1 MTPRIPAAT
10 PSGRGRSVSC
20 AMTSWLSSDSEA
32 ARLTTM
38 PAAVEMIRAGI
49 WATSPSPTVRIV

>member
-1 MTPRIPAAT
+1 M
-10 PSGRGRSVSC
+10 S
-20 AMTSWLSSDSEA
+20 SWLSSDSEA

-49 WATSPSPTVRIV
+49 WATSPSPTVRMV